1 MKVQNGMSVI
11 GVTFY
16 GTDVKG
22 TVASYETLNG
32 KVTKLFAVTAEG
44 SWYRLKEYKLI

>member
-16 GTDVKG
+16 GTSVTG
-22 TVASYETLNG
+22 TVASYEYANG
-32 KVTKLFAVTAEG
+32 KVTKLFAVTTEG
-44 SWYRLKEYKLI
+44 SWYRLKEWKLI